1 MCGIAGILTRH
12 TDSSEAARVGAMQQ
26 ALRHRG
32 PDDRGTWQAPSG
44 HATFGNT
51 RLAILDLSPAGHQPM
66 STADGRLTITFNG
79 AIYNFKQLRQ
89 ELEQR
94 GIRLRSDTDTEV
106 ILGAYEAFGEAC
118 VERLRGMFAFAIW
131 DERERT
137 GLLARDR
144 FGIKPFYYQAE
155 AGRLMFASEVRALL
169 ATGQVPADLDG
180 DAMFA
185 YFRAGSV
192 QEPRTLLK
200 SVRCLEAGHLATWRD
215 GRLQTRKYWT
225 VSFKRA
231 ASPAQPV
238 AATHAALVDSVRHHF
253 VSDVPVG
260 ILLSGGIDSTSLVAL
275 ARQAGVGDLRT
286 FTLSI
291 PGFEA
296 DESDRARRTAAH
308 FGTRHEEYRVGAM
321 AGRDLFTGFLQAMD
335 QPSIDGLNTFAVAGF
350 TSRHGM
356 KVMLSGLGADELF
369 GGYPSFANVPRLAR
383 WNRTLAKAGP
393 LRAIV
398 ANVLNASGDPRH
410 RRLADFLTQRP
421 TIAAAYATYRGIF
434 TRAESR
440 ILAERYSG
448 VPCSADD
455 EESPDDMG
463 DATARDAVSRLE
475 LSRYVR
481 NQLLRDSDVMSM
493 AFGVEL
499 RTPFLD
505 GDLFDAVAGIPA
517 AERLASG
524 KRLLRDAV
532 PSLPD
537 GVAWHPKRCFQF
549 PFDDW
554 LDQEWQQIFAS
565 IERTCPV
572 PAGRWYRKWSVFVLE
587 HWLGTMNN
595 GARAWT

>member
-1 MCGIAGILTRH
+1 MCGIAGILTR
-12 TDSSEAARVGAMQQ
+12 DADGSEAARVGAMQQ

-51 RLAILDLSPAGHQPM
+51 RLAILDLSRAGHQPM

-79 AIYNFKQLRQ
+79 AIYNFKELRHV
-89 ELEQR
+89 LEQR
-94 GIRLRSDTDTEV
+94 GIRLRSETDTEV

-118 VERLRGMFAFAIW
+118 VDHLRGMFAFAIW
-131 DERERT
+131 NERDRT
-137 GLLARDR
+137 CLLARDR

-155 AGRLMFASEVRALL
+155 GGRLMFASEVRALL
-169 ATGQVPADLDG
+169 ATGEVPAGLDS

-192 QEPRTLLK
+192 QEPHTLLK
-200 SVRCLEAGHLATWRD
+200 SVRCLEAGHVATWRD
-215 GRLQTRKYWT
+215 GRLQPRKYWS
-225 VSFKRA
+225 VSFTPVEARA
-231 ASPAQPV
+231 EPV

-275 ARQAGVGDLRT
+275 AREAGVGDLRT

-296 DESDRARRTAAH
+296 DESDRASRTAAY

-335 QPSIDGLNTFAVAGF
+335 QPSIDGLNTFAMAGF
-350 TSRHGM
+350 ASSHGM
-356 KVMLSGLGADELF
+356 KVTLSGLGADEMF

-383 WNRTLAKAGP
+383 WNRTLARAGAV
-393 LRAIV
+393 RSTV
-398 ANVLNASGDPRH
+398 ANVLHASGDPRH
-410 RRLADFLTQRP
+410 CRLADLLTQAP
-421 TIAAAYATYRGIF
+421 TIAAAYSTYRGIF

-440 ILAERYSG
+440 ILAQRYSG
-448 VPCSADD
+448 ERCSADD
-455 EESPDDMG
+455 EDLPDDAR
-463 DATARDAVSRLE
+463 DATAQDAVSRLE

-505 GDLFDAVAGIPA
+505 SGLFDAVAGIPA

-524 KRLLRDAV
+524 KRLLLDAV
-532 PSLPD
+532 PNLPD
-537 GVAWHPKRCFQF
+537 GVAWRPKRCFQF

-554 LDQEWQQIFAS
+554 LDQEWQQVFAS

-572 PAGRWYRKWSVFVLE
+572 PAGRWYRKWCVFVLE
-587 HWLGTMNN
+587 HWLETVNN
-595 GARAWT
+595 GVRAWT

>member
-1 MCGIAGILTRH
+1 MCGIAGILAREA
-12 TDSSEAARVGAMQQ
+12 DGSEAARVGAMQE

-32 PDDRGTWQAPSG
+32 PDDRGTWQSPSG

-51 RLAILDLSPAGHQPM
+51 RLAILDLSRAGHQPM

-79 AIYNFKQLRQ
+79 AIYNFKELRQ
-89 ELEQR
+89 VLEQR
-94 GIRLRSDTDTEV
+94 GIELHSDTDTEV
-106 ILGAYEAFGEAC
+106 ILGAYEAFGEKC
-118 VERLRGMFAFAIW
+118 VDHLRGMFAFAIW
-131 DERERT
+131 NERDRT
-137 GLLARDR
+137 GFFARDR
-144 FGIKPFYYQAE
+144 FGIKPFYYHAE
-155 AGRLMFASEVRALL
+155 PGRLLFASEVRALL
-169 ATGQVPADLDG
+169 ATGEVPSDLDG

-192 QEPRTLLK
+192 QEPRTVLK
-200 SVRCLEAGHLATWRD
+200 SVRCLEPGHVATWRD
-215 GRLQTRKYWT
+215 GRLQTREYWS
-225 VSFKRA
+225 VSFPTA
-231 ASPAQPV
+231 EAPARPV
-238 AATHAALVDSVRHHF
+238 EATHEALVDSVRHHF

-296 DESDRARRTAAH
+296 DESDRARRTAEH
-308 FGTRHEEYRVGAM
+308 FGTQHEEYCVGAA

-335 QPSIDGLNTFAVAGF
+335 QPSIDGLNTFAVAGL

-383 WNRTLAKAGP
+383 WNRRLAAAP
-393 LRAIV
+393 PVRTAV
-398 ANVLNASGDPRH
+398 AKVLGASGDPRH
-410 RRLADFLTQRP
+410 RRVADFLTQRP
-421 TIAAAYATYRGIF
+421 TMAAAYATYRGIF

-448 VPCSADD
+448 APCFTDD
-455 EESPDDMG
+455 EQPPDDLR
-463 DATARDAVSRLE
+463 DATDRDAVSRLE

-505 GDLFDAVAGIPA
+505 RDLFDVVARIPA
-517 AERLASG
+517 SRRLEAG
-524 KRLLRDAV
+524 KRLLLDAV
-532 PSLPD
+532 PNLPD
-537 GVAWHPKRCFQF
+537 GVAWRPKRCFQF

-554 LDQEWQQIFAS
+554 LDQEWQQLFAS

-572 PAGRWYRKWSVFVLE
+572 PAGRWYRKWCVFVLE
-587 HWLGTMNN
+587 HWLGTVNN
-595 GARAWT
+595 GVRVWT

>member
-1 MCGIAGILTRH
+1 MCGIAGILTR
-12 TDSSEAARVGAMQQ
+12 EAGPDDRRQVAAMQD

-32 PDDRGTWQAPSG
+32 PDDHGTWQAPSG
-44 HATFGNT
+44 QATFANT
-51 RLAILDLSPAGHQPM
+51 RLAILDVSRAGHQPM
-66 STADGRLTITFNG
+66 STPDGRLTITFNG
-79 AIYNFKQLRQ
+79 AIYNFKELRRVLQ
-89 ELEQR
+89 QR
-94 GIRLRSDTDTEV
+94 GIQFKSNTDTEV
-106 ILGAYEAFGEAC
+106 ILAAYEAFGEGC
-118 VERLRGMFAFAIW
+118 VDHLRGMFAFAIW

-137 GLLARDR
+137 GFLARDR
-144 FGIKPFYYQAE
+144 FGIKPLYYQAE

-169 ATGQVPADLDG
+169 ASGKVRSDLDG

-200 SVRCLEAGHLATWRD
+200 SVRCLEAGHVATWRD
-215 GRLQTRKYWT
+215 GRLQTRQYWT
-225 VSFKRA
+225 VSFTTTQV
-231 ASPAQPV
+231 PAEPV
-238 AATHAALVDSVRHHF
+238 EATHDALVDSVRHHF

-260 ILLSGGIDSTSLVAL
+260 ILMSGGIDSTALVAL
-275 ARQAGVGDLRT
+275 ARQAGVAEVRT
-286 FTLSI
+286 FTLSM

-296 DESDRARRTAAH
+296 DEADRARRTAEH
-308 FGTRHEEYRVGAM
+308 FGTQHEEYRVDAI
-321 AGRDLFTGFLQAMD
+321 AGRDLFTGFLRAMD

-350 TSRHGM
+350 TGGRGM
-356 KVMLSGLGADELF
+356 KVMLSGLGGDEIF

-383 WNRTLAKAGP
+383 WNRALAAAPPLRSTLASV
-393 LRAIV
+393 LR
-398 ANVLNASGDPRH
+398 ASGDPRH
-410 RRLADFLTQRP
+410 RRLGDFFTQRP

-440 ILAERYSG
+440 ILTERYSAA
-448 VPCSADD
+448 PCSADD
-455 EESPDDMG
+455 EDVPDDSR
-463 DATARDAVSRLE
+463 DATPGDAVSRLE

-524 KRLLRDAV
+524 KRLLIDAV
-532 PSLPD
+532 PNLPD
-537 GVAWHPKRCFQF
+537 GVAWRPKRCFQF

-572 PAGRWYRKWSVFVLE
+572 PAGRWYRKWCVFVLE
-587 HWLGTMNN
+587 HCLETMNN
-595 GARAWT
+595 GVRAWR